1 MDKSINLKKL
11 SAYSAL
17 AILISGSLAFKSNAA
32 PVIQA
37 PTNPVPTRTLVNP
50 SFEYPAF
57 TNSSPDWKSLDSY
70 IPGDNNSLQGWFST
84 HPTTGYSGAGG
95 ARYKNAQGNPFQ
107 HLVELWVNNFS
118 GVAAP
123 SGNQFAELNAQ
134 ASSALYQDILVFANE
149 AIPWSAAHRG
159 RQSNTVADVAEVSI
173 SDPLNWN
180 GVTFNGT
187 KLYSARLSTSKNG
200 SISTITPVSGHV
212 ANSEARET
220 LANGWAKYID
230 TWAGPSASK
239 EYRFAFQS
247 ISTGS
252 GDLTIG
258 NFLDN
263 IQIKLS
269 PIVDFADP
277 KIAEINPSSNSIYYL
292 PIRMNGKSESAA
304 TVEIDVSL
312 GGADY
317 TNYTLEALASGAN
330 TAVANGITAT
340 KLGNGNIQV
349 TIPANLY
356 DPNNPSHYISVPIN
370 FKEAS
375 ASQDK
380 LAQFNIVSV
389 NGGGG
394 SGVQGL
400 LKPPAD
406 SAIYGFATLRQTT
419 VKAAFPD

>member
-1 MDKSINLKKL
+1 
-11 SAYSAL
+11 
-17 AILISGSLAFKSNAA
+17 
-32 PVIQA
+32 
-37 PTNPVPTRTLVNP
+37 
-50 SFEYPAF
+50 
-57 TNSSPDWKSLDSY
+57 
-70 IPGDNNSLQGWFST
+70 
-84 HPTTGYSGAGG
+84 
-95 ARYKNAQGNPFQ
+95 
-107 HLVELWVNNFS
+107 LWVNNFQ

-180 GVTFNGT
+180 GATFNGT
-187 KLYSARLSTSKNG
+187 KLYSAKLATSKNG
-200 SISTITPVSGHV
+200 SISTITPVLGHV

-247 ISTGS
+247 SSTGS
-252 GDLTIG
+252 GNPTIG

-269 PIVDFADP
+269 PIVDLADP

-292 PIRMNGKSESAA
+292 PIRMNGKSESVA

-317 TNYTLEALASGAN
+317 TDYTLEALASGTNA
-330 TAVANGITAT
+330 AVANGITAT

-349 TIPANLY
+349 TIPTNLY
-356 DPNNPSHYISVPIN
+356 DPNNPSHYITVPIN
-370 FKEAS
+370 FSKAS

-394 SGVQGL
+394 LGVQDL

-419 VKAAFPD
+419 VKAALSD